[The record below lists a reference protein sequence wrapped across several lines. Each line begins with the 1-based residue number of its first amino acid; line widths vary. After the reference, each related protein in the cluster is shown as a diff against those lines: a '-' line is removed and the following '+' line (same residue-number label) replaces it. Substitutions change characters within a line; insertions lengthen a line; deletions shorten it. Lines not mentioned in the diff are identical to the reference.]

1 MRLPTTLVLAA
12 IAILLGIVIHRVDER
27 PVAGQ
32 RAADLA
38 RVLVRFAPD
47 AADKITIER
56 GPARTTLTRREG
68 GAWFLVEPET
78 DRADANVILALL
90 DRLNHLGI
98 VEELAPGT
106 APEDQAIGLSGEK
119 AIRVTVSGPPCEGT
133 PAFSESLI
141 LGIEAPRSGSLY
153 ARREGKDGAVHVV
166 DGNPRP
172 FLESPLETLRDR
184 RLLGA
189 PVGAV
194 VQLVIRQASGE
205 IALQRRI
212 TPPLQDWALVVPIT
226 SWANREAM
234 DQLLTAIGGLQIG
247 QVLPE
252 AVAAE
257 EIPNPLP
264 ADAVVIQAQIH
275 GIEKPLTLFLKK
287 TGEAENGL
295 PLLEARVSDRPAV
308 YQLASNFLET
318 LPQEANEL
326 RDRTLARLPLDHLDS
341 IKIQSRVDPL
351 VDLRAERGAAGV
363 NWKVALGA
371 KLMPANQTEVTKLVN
386 AVNEAAIQRFVSD
399 EGGALA
405 EYGLVPPQRSLIFQL
420 KLPGEPRSDGSPG
433 APRELNRIL
442 NLGWKDEGPL
452 HLYANFRGEP
462 HVYELDPSFLELI
475 KTHPLKWKSLQVLNI
490 NPMHLVSI
498 TREMPEKELLK
509 LTYIY
514 QEDRWEASR
523 NGNDVTQSVDIASA
537 RRLRDRLGA
546 LTASTW
552 YLSIANAIEALQS
565 PSVQFTIVTRELDR
579 AVNQSKEVTYQMKL
593 APLSDDLYFGQIAGS
608 PDVFILDRA
617 TYGDL
622 IRQVTSSR
630 LPQ

>member
-1 MRLPTTLVLAA
+1 MRLATTATLAA

-27 PVAGQ
+27 PVAGK

-38 RVLVRFAPD
+38 RVLVRFAPE
-47 AADKITIER
+47 AVDKITVER
-56 GPARTTLTRREG
+56 GPVRTTATRREG
-68 GAWFLVEPET
+68 GTWFIDEPET
-78 DRADANVILALL
+78 DRADATVILALL

-98 VEELAPGT
+98 VESLAPGT
-106 APEDQAIGLSGEK
+106 APEDQAIGLSGEN
-119 AIRVTVSGPPCEGT
+119 AIRITVSGAKSEQNE
-133 PAFSESLI
+133 AFSESLT

-153 ARREGKDGAVHVV
+153 ARREGGSRGVFVV

-172 FLESPLETLRDR
+172 FVEQPLQTLRDR
-184 RLLGA
+184 KLLGA
-189 PVGAV
+189 PVGSV
-194 VQLVIRQASGE
+194 VQLVVRQASGE

-252 AVAAE
+252 AVSAA

-264 ADAVVIQAQIH
+264 ADSVVIRAQIY
-275 GIEKPLTLFLKK
+275 GFEKPLTLFLKK
-287 TGEAENGL
+287 TGQAENGQAQ
-295 PLLEARVSDRPAV
+295 LEARVSDRPAV
-308 YQLASNFLET
+308 YQLTSNFLEL
-318 LPQEANEL
+318 LPKDANDL
-326 RDRTLARLPLDHLDS
+326 RDRTLARVPIERLES
-341 IKIQSRVDPL
+341 IKIQSRIDPL
-351 VDLRAERGAAGV
+351 VDLRAERGATGV

-371 KLMPANQTEVTKLVN
+371 KLLPANQSEVTNLVN
-386 AVNEAAIQRFVSD
+386 AINEAGIQKFVSD
-399 EGGALA
+399 NAISLA
-405 EYGLVPPQRSLIFQL
+405 EYGLVPPQRSLMFQL
-420 KLPGEPRSDGSPG
+420 KFPGEVQADGKQGP
-433 APRELNRIL
+433 PRELTRIL
-442 NLGWKDEGPL
+442 NLGWKEDGPF

-475 KTHPLKWKSLQVLNI
+475 KTHPLKWKSLQVLNF

-523 NGNDVTQSVDIASA
+523 NGNDVTPSLDIASA
-537 RRLRDRLGA
+537 RRLRDRLGSLSA
-546 LTASTW
+546 NSW
-552 YLSIANAIEALQS
+552 YLSLPNAYEALET
-565 PSVQFTIVTRELDR
+565 PSVQFSIVTRELDR
-579 AVNQSKEVTYQMKL
+579 ATNTPRETTYQMKL
-593 APLSDDLYFGQIAGS
+593 APLSDDLFFGQIANS